1 MSRSRSSSETTQSCF
16 TDFASMLN
24 RKIKDIRES
33 NMSLEI
39 APTDQ
44 WNSKVVSFSSIT
56 NDLQEHLDESVE
68 STSGNPSEVVEWS
81 ELMFQ
86 QQDNLFEL
94 FDKL

>member
-1 MSRSRSSSETTQSCF
+1 
-16 TDFASMLN
+16 MLN

-39 APTDQ
+39 APADQ
-44 WNSKVVSFSSIT
+44 WNSKAVSFSSIT

-68 STSGNPSEVVEWS
+68 STSDNPSEVVEWS
-81 ELMFQ
+81 ELTFQ
-86 QQDNLFEL
+86 QHDNIFEL